1 MNVKALRQA
10 LKEFGGVN
18 HENHSIYQYNQFI
31 SKMINRGKLT
41 KFVFE
46 NTRKRLY
53 TKLINQMV
61 GPGSEM
67 WTVKEIDLTLRPEE
81 FNKIK
86 FNETE

>member
-1 MNVKALRQA
+1 
-10 LKEFGGVN
+10 
-18 HENHSIYQYNQFI
+18 
-31 SKMINRGKLT
+31 
-41 KFVFE
+41 
-46 NTRKRLY
+46 
-53 TKLINQMV
+53 MV